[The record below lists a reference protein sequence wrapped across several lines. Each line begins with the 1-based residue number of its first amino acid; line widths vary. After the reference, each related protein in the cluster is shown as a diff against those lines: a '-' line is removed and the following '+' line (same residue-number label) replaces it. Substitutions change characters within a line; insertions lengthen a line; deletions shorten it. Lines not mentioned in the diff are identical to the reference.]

1 MSGRM
6 DARSV
11 LDLLD
16 LTLLD
21 HDANEADLDAL
32 CQRAN
37 THRPAAVCVFSE
49 HVAYVRSRLDDGI
62 ALAAV
67 AGGFPVGDD
76 NPSSVSESIRVAVK
90 AGADEID
97 CVLEPRDAED
107 FPSEAE
113 LAMLLAMRE
122 ASAGC
127 ALKVIIETPLLG
139 ERRMRAVV
147 RMALAA
153 GAEFVKSCTGKRG
166 GCSDEAAGILAFEV
180 MRHGVTMGD
189 RRGVKLSGG
198 IGTKSDVEK
207 LLGVLHS
214 EDPTIKGPAR
224 LRIGA
229 SVLLD
234 DLLD

>member
-1 MSGRM
+1 M

-21 HDANEADLDAL
+21 HDASEADLDAL

-49 HVAYVRSRLDDGI
+49 HVPYVRSRLDDGI

-76 NPSSVSESIRVAVK
+76 DPSAVSESIRVAVK

-107 FPSEAE
+107 FPREPE

-139 ERRMRAVV
+139 ERSMRAVV

-180 MRHGVTMGD
+180 MRHGVTMWD
-189 RRGVKLSGG
+189 RRGVK
-198 IGTKSDVEK
+198 
-207 LLGVLHS
+207 
-214 EDPTIKGPAR
+214 
-224 LRIGA
+224 
-229 SVLLD
+229 
-234 DLLD
+234 

>member
-1 MSGRM
+1 
-6 DARSV
+6 
-11 LDLLD
+11 
-16 LTLLD
+16 
-21 HDANEADLDAL
+21 
-32 CQRAN
+32 
-37 THRPAAVCVFSE
+37 VFSE

-76 NPSSVSESIRVAVK
+76 DPGAVSESIRVAVE

-127 ALKVIIETPLLG
+127 VLKVIIETPLLE
-139 ERRMRAVV
+139 ERSMRAVV

-166 GCSDEAAGILAFEV
+166 GCSDDAAGILAFEV

-189 RRGVKLSGG
+189 RCGVKLSGG
-198 IGTKSDVEK
+198 IGTKNDVEN

-229 SVLLD
+229 SALLD